1 MSGLGSTWI
10 PIFLALFYSHQFMTP
25 LDTPDQALNPYG
37 VDQERY
43 EAFVKD
49 FGVYIPFAD
58 FLGFRFISAQD
69 GQSVLHY
76 EAQDPHMN
84 SFKVT
89 HGGALMTL
97 MDVSMANAAR
107 STEKGSRVV
116 TIELKTSFFNPA
128 KGPLKAY
135 GQLLHRT
142 KSMAFMETKVFDAQE
157 VLCAHAT
164 GTFRYVKP

>member
-1 MSGLGSTWI
+1 
-10 PIFLALFYSHQFMTP
+10 MTP
-25 LDTPDQALNPYG
+25 LDPQAHATQQET
-37 VDQERY
+37 VDQKRY

-49 FGVYIPFAD
+49 FGLYIPFAD
-58 FLGFRFISAQD
+58 FLGFQFISAKD
-69 GQSVLHY
+69 GQSVLQY
-76 EAQDPHMN
+76 EAQDAHMN

-116 TIELKTSFFNPA
+116 TIELKSSFFHPA

-142 KSMAFMETKVFDAQE
+142 KSMAFMETKVMDAQN

>member
-1 MSGLGSTWI
+1 MS
-10 PIFLALFYSHQFMTP
+10 P
-25 LDTPDQALNPYG
+25 LDHPTEPSVTPHAIDEQ
-37 VDQERY
+37 RY
-43 EAFVKD
+43 AAFVKD
-49 FGVYIPFAD
+49 FGLYIPFAD
-58 FLGFRFISAQD
+58 FLGFQFVSAEG
-69 GQSVLHY
+69 GQSVLGY
-76 EAQDPHMN
+76 EAQDAHMN

-107 STEKGSRVV
+107 SVETGSRVV
-116 TIELKTSFFNPA
+116 TIEMKTTFFNPA
-128 KGPLKAY
+128 KGPLKAL

-142 KSMAFMETKVFDAQE
+142 KSMAFMETRVFDAQN

>member
-1 MSGLGSTWI
+1 
-10 PIFLALFYSHQFMTP
+10 MTTLDP
-25 LDTPDQALNPYG
+25 LPHPHASSAHALN
-37 VDQERY
+37 DQQRH

-58 FLGFRFISAQD
+58 FLGFQFISAEE
-69 GQSVLHY
+69 GQSVLQY
-76 EAQDPHMN
+76 EALDAHMN

-107 STEKGSRVV
+107 SVEAGSRVV
-116 TIELKTSFFNPA
+116 TIEMKTSFFNPA
-128 KGPLKAY
+128 KGPLKAL
-135 GQLLHRT
+135 GHLLHRT
-142 KSMAFMETKVFDAQE
+142 KSMAFMETRVLDAQN

>member
-1 MSGLGSTWI
+1 MS
-10 PIFLALFYSHQFMTP
+10 P
-25 LDTPDQALNPYG
+25 LDHPAEPSLPPHAIDEQRDA
-37 VDQERY
+37 
-43 EAFVKD
+43 AFVKD
-49 FGVYIPFAD
+49 FGLYIPFAD
-58 FLGFRFISAQD
+58 FLGFQFISAKD
-69 GQSVLHY
+69 GQSVLGY
-76 EAQDPHMN
+76 EAQDAHMN

-107 STEKGSRVV
+107 SVEAGSRVV
-116 TIELKTSFFNPA
+116 TIEMKTSFFNPA
-128 KGPLKAY
+128 KGPLKAL

-142 KSMAFMETKVFDAQE
+142 KSMAFMETRVLDAQN

>member
-1 MSGLGSTWI
+1 
-10 PIFLALFYSHQFMTP
+10 MTP
-25 LDTPDQALNPYG
+25 LDPPDQAPNPYG
-37 VDQERY
+37 VDQDRY
-43 EAFVKD
+43 EAFVKS

-58 FLGFRFISAQD
+58 FLGFRFISAKD

-76 EAQDPHMN
+76 EPQDSHLN

-107 STEKGSRVV
+107 SSESGSRVV

-128 KGPLKAY
+128 KGPLRAY

-142 KSMAFMETKVFDAQE
+142 RSMAFVETKVMDSEE

>member
-1 MSGLGSTWI
+1 MNSLE
-10 PIFLALFYSHQFMTP
+10 
-25 LDTPDQALNPYG
+25 NPPQSINSYG
-37 VDQERY
+37 TDQERY
-43 EAFVKD
+43 DAFVRD
-49 FGVYIPFAD
+49 FGLYIPFAD
-58 FLGFRFISAQD
+58 FLGFQFISAVD

-76 EAQDPHMN
+76 EAQDAHMN

-107 STEKGSRVV
+107 SMESGSRVV
-116 TIELKTSFFNPA
+116 TIELKSSFFHPA
-128 KGPLKAY
+128 KGPLKAH

-142 KSMAFMETKVFDAQE
+142 KSMAFMETKVMDAQN